1 MDGITWGGIGLF
13 FAYTLVTFLVSIV
26 HRRNMETKGEEVKNE
41 SVAAVN
47 KIAIDALNDVSEAR
61 AELAQMAKDLQ
72 AEREKRAY
80 VEGQVE
86 QLSTQSTQAKTRA
99 DNAQVQLALQDKQIT
114 KIYNDFQKMSD
125 QFVTIKDRLSKVEA
139 ERDKLI
145 REKSALHKELEEKGT
160 AYEELMASIQDRID
174 NAVSDVRAE
183 LKQHYEDKILE
194 LDALISVKNDEIA
207 QLKLQIQEETLN
219 ETSTPSND
227 SPNSDI
233 PAPGSHADSSTGRPH
248 TGSTTVPAS
257 PSRSD
262 TGDDQP
268 AGHTSD

>member
-1 MDGITWGGIGLF
+1 MDGLTWGSIGLF

-26 HRRNMETKGEEVKNE
+26 QRRNIKSQGEEVKNE
-41 SVAAVN
+41 SVSAVT
-47 KIAIDALNDVSEAR
+47 KIALNALDDVEKAR
-61 AELAQMAKDLQ
+61 AELKQMANDLQ
-72 AEREKRAY
+72 AERERRAY

-145 REKSALHKELEEKGT
+145 RDKAELETALEEKGT
-160 AYEELMASIQDRID
+160 AYDELMASIQERID
-174 NAVSDVRAE
+174 KAVSDVRAE
-183 LKQHYEDKILE
+183 LKQHYEDKISE

-207 QLKLQIQEETLN
+207 QLKRQIQEETLD
-219 ETSTPSND
+219 ETSTPGTTN
-227 SPNSDI
+227 PISDI
-233 PAPGSHADSSTGRPH
+233 PAPGSRADPGTRRPH
-248 TGSTTVPAS
+248 TGSRTNPAS
-257 PSRSD
+257 DSRGD
-262 TGDDQP
+262 TGGDKP